1 MNVVLPFAFYTV
13 SIVLIVL
20 VIFLLIF
27 IFSYVMSLLDVIGR
41 PLNNLSIASSKCESS
56 NDENSNCKLIRLAYF
71 FIQGYLNTILDYY
84 NIALELSRFLGLV
97 IILAFV
103 VLALSIYVTAKQTV
117 WKFDILDKVIIGFF
131 FVLFAGLVAFV
142 PIIFSK
148 VKNYTDQISKLCPS
162 EITQDTEIYC
172 FLMNYIP
179 SISDSMFISSI
190 VLVSASF
197 LIYSVTFFTI
207 LFVKMKNQTK
217 VTSES
222 EKSKNRD

>member
-1 MNVVLPFAFYTV
+1 MNVLPFAFYTV

-41 PLNNLSIASSKCESS
+41 SLNNLSIASSKCTGTFRG
-56 NDENSNCKLIRLAYF
+56 NCFLIGAAYKY
-71 FIQGYLNTILDYY
+71 IQDYLNTILDYY

-117 WKFDILDKVIIGFF
+117 WKFDIIDKVIIGFF

-162 EITQDTEIYC
+162 EITKDTEIYC
-172 FLMNYIP
+172 LLTNYIP

-190 VLVSASF
+190 VLVSTSF

-222 EKSKNRD
+222 EKSKNGN

>member
-1 MNVVLPFAFYTV
+1 
-13 SIVLIVL
+13 
-20 VIFLLIF
+20 
-27 IFSYVMSLLDVIGR
+27 MSLLDVIGR
-41 PLNNLSIASSKCESS
+41 SLNNLSIASSKCDSS
-56 NDENSNCKLIRLAYF
+56 TNTTTTNSSCFFIELAYRY
-71 FIQGYLNTILDYY
+71 IQGYLNTILDYY

-103 VLALSIYVTAKQTV
+103 VLALSIYVTVKQTV

-142 PIIFSK
+142 PVIFSK
-148 VKNYTDQISKLCPS
+148 VKNYTNQISKLCPS
-162 EITQDTEIYC
+162 EITQDAEVYC
-172 FLMNYIP
+172 FLLNYIP

-197 LIYSVTFFTI
+197 LIYSVTFFTM

-217 VTSES
+217 ATSES
-222 EKSKNRD
+222 EKSKTETKIF